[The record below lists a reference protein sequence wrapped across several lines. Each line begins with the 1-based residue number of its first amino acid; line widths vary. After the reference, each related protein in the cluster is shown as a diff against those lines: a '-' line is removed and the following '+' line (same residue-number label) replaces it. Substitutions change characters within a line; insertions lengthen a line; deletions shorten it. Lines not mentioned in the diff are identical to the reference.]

1 MTNQPNPLAGQRFEM
16 AGVDEEMDPGQPDE
30 KYIVVLKIGGNDLDD
45 EAFLYGLGQ
54 AVKALLADDKQPV
67 IVHGGGKAIAD
78 LQGKLGLTPAFL
90 DGLRVTSPDDMDVV
104 EMVLSGLMNKRV
116 VRALLD
122 REIRAAGISGVDDGT
137 LYVEKMWHPLGDLGQ
152 VGDIQDVDPHL
163 IRTLLA
169 AGIVPVVS
177 PVSFGAF
184 DGQSYN
190 VNADHAAAA
199 LAVHLGAIKL
209 IFVSNVPGVMI
220 AQRVVRAITADQA
233 EAWIGEGSIHGG
245 MIPKVRSAVEAVR
258 RGVAQAVITNLA
270 GVQEGSGTGIIGTK

>member
-1 MTNQPNPLAGQRFEM
+1 
-16 AGVDEEMDPGQPDE
+16 
-30 KYIVVLKIGGNDLDD
+30 
-45 EAFLYGLGQ
+45 
-54 AVKALLADDKQPV
+54 
-67 IVHGGGKAIAD
+67 
-78 LQGKLGLTPAFL
+78 
-90 DGLRVTSPDDMDVV
+90 
-104 EMVLSGLMNKRV
+104 
-116 VRALLD
+116 
-122 REIRAAGISGVDDGT
+122 VDDGT

-169 AGIVPVVS
+169 AGIVPVIS

-199 LAVHLGAIKL
+199 LATHLGAIKL

-220 AQRVVRAITADQA
+220 AQRVIRAITADQA
-233 EAWIGEGSIHGG
+233 EAWIAEGSIHGG
-245 MIPKVRSAVEAVR
+245 MVPKVRSAVEAVH

-270 GVQEGSGTGIIGTK
+270 GVQEGSGTGIIGAK